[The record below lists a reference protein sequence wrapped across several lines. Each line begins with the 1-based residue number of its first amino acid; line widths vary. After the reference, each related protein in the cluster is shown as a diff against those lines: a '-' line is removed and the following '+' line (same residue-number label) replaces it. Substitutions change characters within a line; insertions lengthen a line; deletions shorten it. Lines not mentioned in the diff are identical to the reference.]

1 MSEASAIA
9 AATRDGRDGRDG
21 RQGESGMD
29 LVIFGARGDLS
40 ARKLFPALYHL
51 DNCKLLPADLR
62 VHALARE
69 DIDLGTFLGD
79 IKERVHR
86 YVDDTRW
93 SEEQWSQ
100 YSSRFSYLRID
111 FGDPSQ
117 FAKLAEAL
125 SPDRSALFYLATPPS
140 LFGPICEHLGA
151 ANCLQGD
158 RRLLLEKPIGHDL
171 ASCRAVNDMVG
182 RYFSEDA
189 IYRVDHYLGKET
201 VQNLLVMRFGNRF
214 INTQWD
220 QSCVDHVQITAA
232 EPIGIEGRWSYYDG
246 VGQLR
251 DMMQNHLMQLLC
263 LVAMEPPNSMTA
275 ASIRDEKVKIVRALR
290 SIEANNVR
298 DHAVRGQYTA
308 GWSRG
313 EPVPGYLEEKDCPAK
328 ESQTETFVAIKAFI
342 DNWRW
347 AGVPFYL
354 RTGKRMPEKMTEIV
368 ITYKSLPHNIFAQ
381 AGREDVPN
389 RLVIRL
395 QPNEGIEMQMVS
407 KLHSLRNKMGLETK
421 NLNLDFLDSADL
433 DRIPDAYE
441 RLFLDA
447 INGDQSLFVGREEIE
462 ESWRWIDAV
471 IEAWQEDGPGLQ
483 HYQAGSWGPTKGEL
497 LIEKDGRSWH
507 V

>member
-1 MSEASAIA
+1 MF
-9 AATRDGRDGRDG
+9 
-21 RQGESGMD
+21 MD
-29 LVIFGARGDLS
+29 LLIFGARGDLS

-51 DNCKLLPADLR
+51 DNCKLLPEGVR
-62 VHALARE
+62 IHALARE
-69 DIDLGTFLGD
+69 DIALEQFLED
-79 IKERVHR
+79 VKLRVR
-86 YVDDTRW
+86 KYVDDSRW
-93 SEEQWSQ
+93 SEEQWAS
-100 YSSRFSYLRID
+100 YASRFAFHRID
-111 FGDPSQ
+111 FTDAQ
-117 FAKLAEAL
+117 QYTALRETLAD
-125 SPDRSALFYLATPPS
+125 DRPAMFYLATPPA

-151 ANCLQGD
+151 AGCLVGD

-171 ASCRAVNDMVG
+171 DSCREVNDTVG
-182 RYFSEDA
+182 RFFAEEA

-220 QSCVDHVQITAA
+220 QSCVDHVQITVA

-251 DMMQNHLMQLLC
+251 DMVQNHLMQLLC
-263 LVAMEPPNSMTA
+263 LVAMEPPNSITA
-275 ASIRDEKVKIVRALR
+275 EGIRDEKVKIVRALR
-290 SIEANNVR
+290 TIDASNVS

-308 GWSRG
+308 GWLRG
-313 EPVPGYLEEKDCPAK
+313 ESVPGYMEEDDCPN
-328 ESQTETFVAIKAFI
+328 ENSQTETYVAIKAFI

-354 RTGKRMPEKMTEIV
+354 RTGKRMPEKLTEIV
-368 ITYKSLPHNIFAQ
+368 ITYKALPHNIFA
-381 AGREDVPN
+381 ARGRESVPN

-407 KLHSLRNKMGLETK
+407 KQHSLKNKLGLETK
-421 NLNLDFLDSADL
+421 NLNLDFLASAEL

-462 ESWRWIDAV
+462 ESWRWCDALID
-471 IEAWQEDGPGLQ
+471 AWQEGGPSLQ
-483 HYQAGSWGPTKGEL
+483 TYQAGSWGPTKGEL